1 MECEVSSVELTL
13 ASVDL
18 VNCHYGSVY
27 ELWRTMR
34 SGAAKHTLGGQG
46 RRPEVMVLQ
55 LLLERP
61 GKAATGGKFR
71 KRRRLFGG

>member
-1 MECEVSSVELTL
+1 MFHCPKVFVHRTPFFMEHLTKCEVNSVELTL

-34 SGAAKHTLGGQG
+34 
-46 RRPEVMVLQ
+46 
-55 LLLERP
+55 
-61 GKAATGGKFR
+61 
-71 KRRRLFGG
+71 